1 MVEIENSEIIRKVL
15 NTLVSISG
23 RKTTEGYAVSVMD
36 TLIKRLEGTYEFLK
50 HVEVSD
56 TRFLEDDA
64 TISVMS
70 DIDSVPSTEIGKAI
84 HDIIVTM
91 NESLGKDAGHFFIKE
106 ISRNIGND
114 YHSTIKDMGV
124 DLGLMQ
130 LEHEVNELEKRV
142 FGTRKTD

>member
-15 NTLVSISG
+15 NTLVSISS
-23 RKTTEGYAVSVMD
+23 RKTTEGYAVSIMD

-91 NESLGKDAGHFFIKE
+91 NESLGKDAGHFFVKE
-106 ISRNIGND
+106 ISRNIGDD

-142 FGTRKTD
+142 LGTRKTD

>member
-15 NTLVSISG
+15 NTLVSISS
-23 RKTTEGYAVSVMD
+23 RKTTEGYAVSIMD

-70 DIDSVPSTEIGKAI
+70 DIDSVQPTEIGKAI

-106 ISRNIGND
+106 ISRNIGDD

>member
-23 RKTTEGYAVSVMD
+23 RKTTEGYAVSSMD

-106 ISRNIGND
+106 ISRNIGDD

>member
-15 NTLVSISG
+15 NTLVSISS
-23 RKTTEGYAVSVMD
+23 RKTTEGYAVSIMD

-106 ISRNIGND
+106 ISRNIGDD

-142 FGTRKTD
+142 LGTRKTD

>member
-15 NTLVSISG
+15 NTLVSISS
-23 RKTTEGYAVSVMD
+23 RKTTEGYAVSIMD

-70 DIDSVPSTEIGKAI
+70 DIDSVQPTEIGKAI

-91 NESLGKDAGHFFIKE
+91 NESLGKDAGHFFVKE
-106 ISRNIGND
+106 ISRNIGDD

-142 FGTRKTD
+142 LGTRKTD

>member
-15 NTLVSISG
+15 NTLVSISS
-23 RKTTEGYAVSVMD
+23 RKTTEGYAVSIMD

-70 DIDSVPSTEIGKAI
+70 DIDSVQPTEIGKAI

-91 NESLGKDAGHFFIKE
+91 NESLGKDAGHFFVKE
-106 ISRNIGND
+106 ISRNIGDD
-114 YHSTIKDMGV
+114 YHSTIKGMGV

-142 FGTRKTD
+142 LGTRKTD